1 MARIHSRTIQKSLND
16 LKNYNGVATYLEPN
30 VLECEVK
37 WTLGSSIKN
46 KASRVDEIAAK
57 LLKNLKDDAFKV
69 LQSIYQ

>member
-57 LLKNLKDDAFKV
+57 LLKNLKDDALKV